1 MRSRKWLAIL
11 SAGLM
16 MGAFVTVAPAK
27 KPRSISGGQWGGPH
41 IQMQVANGSA
51 TIEYDCATGTISGP
65 LRIDSRGRFSLLGK
79 HVREHGGP
87 IRMGEDRSGVP
98 ARYTGW
104 TDGKTMKL
112 TVTLVNTKADLG
124 TFELT
129 HGSAGRVFKCR

>member
-1 MRSRKWLAIL
+1 MRSRKLSIIL

-16 MGAFVTVAPAK
+16 IGIFVTLALAK
-27 KPRSISGGQWGGPH
+27 KPRSVANGQWGGLH

-51 TIEYDCATGTISGP
+51 TIDYDCANGTINGP
-65 LRIDSRGRFSLLGK
+65 LKVDSRGRFSLLGK
-79 HVREHGGP
+79 HVPEHGGP

-112 TVTLVNTKADLG
+112 TVTLVDTKTEVG
-124 TFELT
+124 TFDLT
-129 HGSAGRVFKCR
+129 RGSSGRVFKCR